1 MVQLIS
7 SDVGFFFRFDLKTI
21 PFLVPLIF
29 LSQNERCS
37 LFPLLGSVND
47 TFKVLPSYFLT
58 LLHKYAGSKA
68 VSIHVLQRQGSSL
81 SLNRKKRKDNKIL
94 FCFVTVKL
102 LYHGIMRGWICM
114 GIYFNRV
121 EFESGYRVGGSS
133 RFTAY
138 VPFYARQMY
147 KLASKTAQNDIT

>member
-1 MVQLIS
+1 MIPSES
-7 SDVGFFFRFDLKTI
+7 SLA
-21 PFLVPLIF
+21 IF
-29 LSQNERCS
+29 S
-37 LFPLLGSVND
+37 LFYTNMPGAKLLAFTSCKGRALL
-47 TFKVLPSYFLT
+47 FPSI
-58 LLHKYAGSKA
+58 G
-68 VSIHVLQRQGSSL
+68 
-81 SLNRKKRKDNKIL
+81 KKRKDNKIL